1 MGANEKIS
9 SDSDRH
15 NKYDKRIHK
24 ILGKD
29 GSERMVGEFRLQPSK
44 YYKETSLPSTIIRR

>member
-1 MGANEKIS
+1 M

-29 GSERMVGEFRLQPSK
+29 DSERMVNEFSLQLLR
-44 YYKETSLPSTIIRR
+44 YYKEASFPSTIIRR